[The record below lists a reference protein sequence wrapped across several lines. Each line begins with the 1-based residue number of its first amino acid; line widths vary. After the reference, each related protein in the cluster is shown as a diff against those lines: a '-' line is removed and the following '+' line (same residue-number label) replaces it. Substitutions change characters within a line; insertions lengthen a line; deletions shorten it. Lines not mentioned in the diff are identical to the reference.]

1 VIIVDRTLARLAA
14 EDDPIRV
21 GMIGAGFMGQGIA
34 RQLLRYV
41 QGMKLVA
48 VSNRHPERAERAYRD
63 CGVDSPR
70 SVATPAELE
79 EAIDAGVPAVTDDPT
94 VVCRAG
100 SVDVVLEVTGD
111 IGFGADVAVDAIDHG
126 KHFVTMSAELDG
138 TVGPILNRRA
148 ERAGVV
154 FTQSDGDQP
163 GVLMNLYRFVRGI
176 GVSPVLCGNIKG
188 FHDPHRNPTT
198 QKPFADKVGESPEM
212 ITSFTDGTKISFE
225 QATVANATAMGVACR
240 GMLGPQVPAGTPVE
254 EAPLWYPDEVLAGDR
269 GVVDY
274 VVGAVPAPGVFVL
287 GRMEDPV
294 QQHYLKVYKLGKGP
308 VYVFYRP
315 YHLCHF
321 EAHNA
326 VVRAT
331 VFGDATLASRNGPSV
346 EVVATAKVDLEP
358 GDRLDGPGGYKTY
371 GQCEAAAVVADED
384 LLVMGIS
391 EQARV
396 VRPVAKDEVITRRD
410 VELLGD
416 RMVDRLRAEQDRAFG
431 GAARGEPA
439 AVQRSSRSR
448 AS

>member
-225 QATVANATAMGVACR
+225 QATAMGVACR